1 VNSLFWERAHGGF
14 THLPIA
20 LNFAAAFFDALA
32 FFCRRSS
39 RRREFGAIGY
49 WLVII
54 GALGSFGAVFSGLV
68 LTKGVIGGTGAVL
81 LHHYFVWPAF
91 TLIVGLATWR
101 FLVGRDPSPRGF
113 TLYLGIML
121 LGCSLMGAAGFF
133 GGEMLLGH

>member
-1 VNSLFWERAHGGF
+1 MNSLLWERAHGGF

-32 FFCRRSS
+32 LFCRRSS
-39 RRREFGAIGY
+39 RRREFKAIGY

-68 LTKGVIGGTGAVL
+68 LTKGVIGGTGTVL

-101 FLVGRDPSPRGF
+101 CLVGRDPSPRAF
-113 TLYLGIML
+113 KMYLALMSI
-121 LGCSLMGAAGFF
+121 GCSLMGAAGFF

>member
-1 VNSLFWERAHGGF
+1 MNSLFWERAHGGL

-20 LNFAAAFFDALA
+20 LNFAAAFFDSLA

-39 RRREFGAIGY
+39 RRREFKAIGY

-54 GALGSFGAVFSGLV
+54 GALSSFGAVFSGLV
-68 LTKGVIGGTGAVL
+68 LTKGVVSGTGPVL
-81 LHHYFVWPAF
+81 WHHYFVWPAF

-101 FLVGRDPSPRGF
+101 LLVGRDPTRRAF
-113 TLYLGIML
+113 TLYLAMMF
-121 LGCSLMGAAGFF
+121 LGCSFMGAAGFF

>member
-1 VNSLFWERAHGGF
+1 MNSLFWERAHGGL

-39 RRREFGAIGY
+39 RRREFKAIGY

-68 LTKGVIGGTGAVL
+68 LTKGVVGGTGAVL
-81 LHHYFVWPAF
+81 WHHYFVWPAF
-91 TLIVGLATWR
+91 I
-101 FLVGRDPSPRGF
+101 FLVGKDPSRRAF
-113 TLYLGIML
+113 KLYLAIIL
-121 LGCSLMGAAGFF
+121 IGCSLMGAAGFF